1 MVANAAQAFVRRRR
15 AERAVAT
22 WRCKARALRRAAVL
36 VVLAVA
42 AAAAGFAEG
51 VRMGRPVGASR
62 PIGSVVPKA
71 RIAATRG
78 EAFHPGPP
86 VTRRGGNRPHVAQSA
101 GVLTRDGRVRV
112 GDRANLSEGDA
123 AVERERIYITRS
135 RGTQLAPRVQRE
147 RGGGGVSQGG
157 RRGRLVVLCHSGGN
171 HFDSVA
177 PIARVRGG
185 ERF

>member
-1 MVANAAQAFVRRRR
+1 MVAYAAQAFVRRRR

-78 EAFHPGPP
+78 EASHPGSP
-86 VTRRGGNRPHVAQSA
+86 VAWSLVA
-101 GVLTRDGRVRV
+101 
-112 GDRANLSEGDA
+112 
-123 AVERERIYITRS
+123 
-135 RGTQLAPRVQRE
+135 
-147 RGGGGVSQGG
+147 
-157 RRGRLVVLCHSGGN
+157 
-171 HFDSVA
+171 
-177 PIARVRGG
+177 
-185 ERF
+185 